1 MRSQQNRSKLD
12 FRLHHQRSPLR
23 TKHRGPELQRVL
35 RAPPAVR
42 GLRAYR
48 AGQVADLGPHPPP
61 PSPLHATLCSSLTLP
76 WMQET
81 SPRELWL
88 LCIQLS
94 SSVKYKVNLGSLYQ
108 KCYIASICT
117 FPKSSPQSW
126 ASRALGHSPELKW
139 ILWCGSGILFL

>member
-1 MRSQQNRSKLD
+1 MLFPPYHVVPGNQPHSQGAKVKISSWNNQSPTNNQVMRSQQNRSKLD
-12 FRLHHQRSPLR
+12 FGLHHQRSPLR

-61 PSPLHATLCSSLTLP
+61 PSPLHAALCSSLTLP

-94 SSVKYKVNLGSLYQ
+94 SSVS
-108 KCYIASICT
+108 T
-117 FPKSSPQSW
+117 
-126 ASRALGHSPELKW
+126 R
-139 ILWCGSGILFL
+139 